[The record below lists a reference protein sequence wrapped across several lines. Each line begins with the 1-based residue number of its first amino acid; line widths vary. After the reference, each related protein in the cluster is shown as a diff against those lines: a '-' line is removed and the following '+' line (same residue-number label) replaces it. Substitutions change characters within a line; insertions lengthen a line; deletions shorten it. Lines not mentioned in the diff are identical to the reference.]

1 MENKTPNHLDI
12 HIGYQLR
19 LRRKLM
25 GLSQADLGKLVGLTF
40 QQIQKYENGK
50 NSISARR
57 LYDFAGVLG
66 VSPMYFYDAFG
77 EVTTTVMDTLST
89 QAIHLVQDYSQIPS
103 AKIRNSVAALV
114 RAVAKEQSD
123 GL

>member
-12 HIGYQLR
+12 HIGHQLR

-57 LYDFAGVLG
+57 LYDFARVLG

-77 EVTTTVMDTLST
+77 EVTTTVMDTLPT
-89 QAIHLVQDYSQIPS
+89 QAIHLVQDYSRIPS
-103 AKIRNSVAALV
+103 AKIRNSLAALV

-123 GL
+123 GQ